1 MTSSSLRVAEYC
13 STFDALESARE
24 KGELTPPVE
33 DELSDKLDELWLELT
48 VAEVKEIETRYPA
61 LRIKRY
67 A

>member
-13 STFDALESARE
+13 STFDALTTAAE

-33 DELSDKLDELWLELT
+33 DELEDKLDELWQELS
-48 VAEVKEIETRYPA
+48 VDEVKEVEARYPA
-61 LRIKRY
+61 LRIRRY